1 MKHKATWELKNIIKA
16 LTIMEVLNTN
26 EENNSTRRIRR
37 EENKRLNE
45 AKLELKERKAK
56 EMEPEG
62 SDFYD
67 SYMEIYFK
75 Y

>member
-45 AKLELKERKAK
+45 AKLELKSLTRLR
-56 EMEPEG
+56 
-62 SDFYD
+62 FTILC
-67 SYMEIYFK
+67 SYNK
-75 Y
+75 

>member
-16 LTIMEVLNTN
+16 LNIMEVLHTN
-26 EENNSTRRIRR
+26 

-67 SYMEIYFK
+67 SYMEIYFNN
-75 Y
+75 

>member
-37 EENKRLNE
+37 EENKRLND
-45 AKLELKERKAK
+45 AKLELKERKDK
-56 EMEPEG
+56 ELW
-62 SDFYD
+62 
-67 SYMEIYFK
+67 K
-75 Y
+75 YISNISWQVI